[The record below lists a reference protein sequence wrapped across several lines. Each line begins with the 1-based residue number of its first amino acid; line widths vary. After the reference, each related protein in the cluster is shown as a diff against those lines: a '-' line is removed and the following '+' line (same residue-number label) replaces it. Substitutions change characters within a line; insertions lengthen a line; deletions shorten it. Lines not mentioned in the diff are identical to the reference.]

1 MLCACVCIIHRH
13 VCIIHTHTHSL
24 TLSLSLSQVYAR
36 ELWPLA
42 EELGWARGEIQLAWD
57 FSTASRAAGVGRG
70 ELMVVADA
78 LEHYIDRYMS
88 IYLLYTSYILYRL
101 PMRWST
107 M

>member
-1 MLCACVCIIHRH
+1 MATGGGAIDLHLH
-13 VCIIHTHTHSL
+13 TQTHTHT
-24 TLSLSLSQVYAR
+24 QVYAT

-57 FSTASRAAGVGRG
+57 FSTASRAAGVGRV

-88 IYLLYTSYILYRL
+88 AYHLYTSYILYRL